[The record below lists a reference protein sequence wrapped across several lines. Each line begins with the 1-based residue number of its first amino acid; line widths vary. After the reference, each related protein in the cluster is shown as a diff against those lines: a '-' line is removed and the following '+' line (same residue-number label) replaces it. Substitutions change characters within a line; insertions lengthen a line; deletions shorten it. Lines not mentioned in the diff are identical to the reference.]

1 MHNFLRFA
9 ALVLSVVLYACAS
22 RSRSRT
28 PDRAADRY
36 LDSLAVATAIQYGIR
51 GTGMEIP
58 LVCVSVERADPPP
71 QLLAL
76 VQVGRDATLRP
87 GSACHVDTTGG
98 PLTGR
103 SLVAER
109 AGSALRGISVNVGPR
124 VVNADGSL
132 TFMVSYYQHYL
143 SSADWRC
150 NARRRGRQWLLDACR
165 LERIS

>member
-1 MHNFLRFA
+1 MSLRFVRLA
-9 ALVLSVVLYACAS
+9 LSVVMGACAS
-22 RSRSRT
+22 HSRSAT
-28 PDRAADRY
+28 PSGSSDHG
-36 LDSLAVATAIQYGIR
+36 LDSLALASAIEYGIR
-51 GTGMEIP
+51 TTGIEVP
-58 LVCVSVERADPPP
+58 LVCVAVERADPGAE
-71 QLLAL
+71 LLAL
-76 VQVGRDATLRP
+76 VQLGRATVLRP

-109 AGSALRGISVNVGPR
+109 TGSALRGISVNVGPR
-124 VVNADGSL
+124 VTAADGSV

-150 NARRRGRQWLLDACR
+150 AARRRGTQWVVDACV